1 VDDHAD
7 VVIVGAGAAGGVV
20 ARRLAEAGL
29 GVVVLEQGNWPDR
42 ESFRGAS
49 ADWELNGRK
58 QWSAVPGIREDP
70 ADYPVDLEA
79 SAMGVV
85 NYNGV
90 GGGTV
95 LYQGAWLRL
104 FPSDFRARS
113 LDGVGDDWPVTY
125 DELRPFY
132 DEVDRQFGVSGL
144 GGDPAY
150 PPADDPPLPPLPVGE
165 AGLRVAR
172 AQDRLGWHWWPH
184 PCSIASV
191 PYEGRH
197 PCVRRGTCAQGCN
210 EGAKASTDLTHFPP
224 FLAAGGRLVTGARVR
239 RIIVGEDRLA
249 QGVEWVDPGGAEH
262 FQAADVVVCAANGIG
277 TPRLLLLSADSRFP
291 DGLAN
296 SSGLVGRR
304 LMMHPHQRAIG
315 LFDDSLGTWQGQNG
329 AYLVCLEFH
338 ETDTRRGFVRG
349 AKWTLAPTGGP
360 LGLALGADVWGAGH
374 HGHLAERLGRTV
386 GWNVMVED
394 LPDEAN
400 RVELSERSVDSSG
413 LAAPRLVYRVDDN
426 AERILAWNVARATES
441 LIEAGARRVEYTRA
455 PLNGHF
461 MGTAR
466 MGDDPTTSV
475 VDRWGLAHDV
485 PNLAVVDGSLFV
497 TAGSTNPTA
506 TICALALRTA
516 QHLVERRR
524 DLPRPRRRSR
534 PVAPGYAK
542 DDRPPAPPR
551 PRPRPLDLAPDERAR
566 LGRLADALI
575 PGDERMPPAG
585 AVVARLLDAVMAARP
600 DLVGQLHDLLAV
612 GFSSAP
618 DRLADLRHRPTAW
631 AALVTTVAG
640 AYYLA
645 PEVHTALGYPG
656 LVALPVVVEF
666 PQYVAE
672 GLLERVGAPGSHH

>member
-1 VDDHAD
+1 MEDHAD

-20 ARRLAEAGL
+20 ARRLAEAGI
-29 GVVVLEQGNWPDR
+29 GVVVLEQGDWPDR
-42 ESFRGAS
+42 DSFRGAS

-58 QWSAVPGIREDP
+58 QWSAVPAVRGNP
-70 ADYPVDLEA
+70 ADYPLDLAE
-79 SAMGVV
+79 SEMGVV
-85 NYNGV
+85 NFNGV

-104 FPSDFRARS
+104 FPSDFSARS
-113 LDGVGDDWPVTY
+113 LDGVGDDWPIGY

-191 PYEGRH
+191 AYQGRH

-224 FLAAGGRLVTGARVR
+224 FLSAGGRLVTGARATRVV
-239 RIIVGEDRLA
+239 VGSDGLA
-249 QGVEWVDPGGAEH
+249 QGVEWVDPDGGEH
-262 FQAADVVVCAANGIG
+262 FQPADLVVCAANGIG
-277 TPRLLLLSADSRFP
+277 TPRLLLLSAGGRFP

-315 LFDDSLGTWQGQNG
+315 RFDDSLGTWQGQNG
-329 AYLVCLEFH
+329 ALLACFEFH

-360 LGLALGADVWGAGH
+360 LGLALGTDLWGADH
-374 HGHLAERLGRTV
+374 HRYVAERLGRTV

-394 LPDEAN
+394 LPDDRN
-400 RVELSERSVDSSG
+400 RVELSGSARDSSG
-413 LAAPRLVYRVDDN
+413 LAAPKLVYRVDDN
-426 AERILAWNVARATES
+426 AERILAFNVARATES
-441 LIEAGARRVEYTRA
+441 LLEAGARSVEYTRA
-455 PLNGHF
+455 PMNGHF

-466 MGDDPTTSV
+466 MGDNPATSV

-485 PNLAVVDGSLFV
+485 ANLAVVDGSVFV

-516 QHLVERRR
+516 DHLARRR
-524 DLPRPRRRSR
+524 HDLPVPRRRSKPVVPGFHAR
-534 PVAPGYAK
+534 PKPAPTALVAQEVTATERQRFARLAELLLPGDGQAPGA
-542 DDRPPAPPR
+542 A
-551 PRPRPLDLAPDERAR
+551 
-566 LGRLADALI
+566 
-575 PGDERMPPAG
+575 
-585 AVVARLLDAVMAARP
+585 AVGVSGKLLDAVVAARP
-600 DLVGQLHDLLAV
+600 DLVDGLHGVLDV
-612 GFSSAP
+612 GFPSAAG
-618 DRLADLRHRPTAW
+618 RLDELRADPASWTT
-631 AALVTTVAG
+631 LVTAAAG

-656 LVALPVVVEF
+656 LVPQPVVIEF
-666 PQYVAE
+666 PEYAAE
-672 GLLERVGAPGSHH
+672 GLLERVRAPSAYR